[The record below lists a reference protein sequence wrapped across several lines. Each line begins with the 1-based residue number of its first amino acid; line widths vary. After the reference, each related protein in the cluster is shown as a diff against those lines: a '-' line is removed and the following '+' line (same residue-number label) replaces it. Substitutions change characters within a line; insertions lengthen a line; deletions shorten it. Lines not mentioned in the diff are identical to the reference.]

1 MGKSKSV
8 FAVMLYHQ
16 VPIFRFLP
24 AATVFLVAMAGVSIG
39 YGCSVCGCSLSSD
52 WAAQGYSTTPGF
64 KASVR
69 YEYSKSSQL
78 RSGDAPISPSDP
90 FVVAAAGE
98 TQQSTFNRVTVLGL
112 DYATG
117 GKWGVALDIPYINR
131 DHTTL
136 GDGDPSVSSS
146 EASGLGDLRVL
157 ARYQVHSFARSFG
170 FQIGL
175 KLPTGRIDQ
184 NFDSGPGEGQLLDR
198 GLQLGSG
205 TTDLLAGVSYFSRL
219 TPNLGAFASALID
232 QPLAER
238 ADYLPS
244 ASVTLNTG
252 LRLLNETWL
261 TPQLQIN
268 TRFDTRERGIEGDA
282 NNSGGTFVYLSPGV
296 TAEIGEHL
304 HAFAFVQL
312 PVYQYVNGV
321 QLEPRWLLSTG
332 VTYKF

>member
-1 MGKSKSV
+1 MQHYQTSELRVLRLASV
-8 FAVMLYHQ
+8 FLIV
-16 VPIFRFLP
+16 
-24 AATVFLVAMAGVSIG
+24 TAGVSIG

-52 WAAQGYSTTPGF
+52 WAAQGYNTTPGF
-64 KASVR
+64 QAGVR

-78 RSGDAPISPSDP
+78 RSGAASISPSDP
-90 FVVAAAGE
+90 FVVASAGE
-98 TQQSTFNRVTVLGL
+98 TQQSTFNRVTVLSL

-117 GKWGVALDIPYINR
+117 GKWGVTLDVPYINR
-131 DHTTL
+131 DHSTL

-146 EASGLGDLRVL
+146 AASGLGDVRVL
-157 ARYQVHSFARSFG
+157 ARYQVHTLAHGFG
-170 FQIGL
+170 FQFGF
-175 KLPTGRIDQ
+175 KLPTGRINQ

-219 TPNLGAFASALID
+219 NTNLGAFASALID

-244 ASVTLNTG
+244 ASLTVNTG
-252 LRLLNETWL
+252 VRLLNETWL
-261 TPQLQIN
+261 TPQLQVN
-268 TRFDTRERGIEGDA
+268 TRFDARERGAAGDA
-282 NNSGGTFVYLSPGV
+282 GNSGGAFVYLSPGV

-304 HAFAFVQL
+304 HAFAFCQL

-321 QLEPRWLLSTG
+321 QLEPRWLLSLG
-332 VTYKF
+332 VTHKF

>member
-1 MGKSKSV
+1 MPNYLFPDSRV
-8 FAVMLYHQ
+8 L
-16 VPIFRFLP
+16 R
-24 AATVFLVAMAGVSIG
+24 AATAVLIAMAGVSIG

-52 WAAQGYSTTPGF
+52 WAAQGYSTTAGF
-64 KASVR
+64 QATVR
-69 YEYSKSSQL
+69 YEYSESSQL
-78 RSGDAPISPSDP
+78 RSGAASISPSDP
-90 FVVAAAGE
+90 FVVASAGE
-98 TQQSTFNRVTVLGL
+98 TQQSTFNRVTVLCL

-117 GKWGVALDIPYINR
+117 GKWGVTLDVPFINR

-170 FQIGL
+170 FQFGL

-219 TPNLGAFASALID
+219 HTNLGAFASTLID

-238 ADYLPS
+238 AGYLPS
-244 ASVTLNTG
+244 ASLTVNTG
-252 LRLLNETWL
+252 VRLLNTTWL
-261 TPQLQIN
+261 TPQLQVN
-268 TRFDTRERGIEGDA
+268 TRFDARERGAEGDA
-282 NNSGGTFVYLSPGV
+282 VNSGGTFVFLSPGV

-304 HAFAFVQL
+304 HAFVFYQI

-321 QLEPRWLLSTG
+321 QLEPRWLLSLG
-332 VTYKF
+332 VRYKF